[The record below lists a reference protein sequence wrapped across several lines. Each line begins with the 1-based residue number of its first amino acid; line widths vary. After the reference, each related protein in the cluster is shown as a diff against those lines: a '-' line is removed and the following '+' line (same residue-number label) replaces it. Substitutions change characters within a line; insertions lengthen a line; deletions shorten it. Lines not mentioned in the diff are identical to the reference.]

1 MSNQEHLILQ
11 LLLYRDTDRLL
22 DAITDGKQSSEQLL
36 TEFTRQDYLLGQK
49 TVGYYGTDDQ
59 QLVGYNTL
67 QPDSADSRVSLFH
80 LLYAFSRC
88 HLAISHG
95 IPICRYRHL
104 LSWQELSRL
113 LGENILSTSF
123 LAKTDLDAGLR
134 SDGRINYQW
143 PAYLHHDNEA
153 LNQLMQKEVSE
164 LHAHLKGSTLNFEL
178 SWLSLMNQ
186 ICGRSESFK
195 KLAEHTVMVN
205 PLRRGGAVH
214 DLYMLI
220 TIAASI
226 RLQLYQKLNKQATA
240 GDDAQNLFYQ
250 LLAIESS
257 DYAAYERRHLQSE
270 IDVVRHQYAYHYTK
284 GSQCEVPD
292 YAIPTHQQG
301 LLTVLTGERWLLYQM
316 FRRVYDEGYK
326 NTYSQLLFYLYLH
339 IKTLFRNEIIQ
350 TNPQIGFHNFSIYEQ
365 RKDLFIPDGS
375 VYERLTTLLALGTF
389 LDENSGKRYME
400 SRIKPKNTS
409 GGNYAKLFQMEQE
422 LKNNPYGVNVDE
434 WQHALIYHFIK
445 VQGQRYTQATPRHH
459 ALRHEVKLQAK
470 SICTLH
476 EEKSSL
482 CDRIVGVDAAN
493 SEIYS
498 RPEVF
503 AQAFRYL
510 RRESSLHSLRPT
522 LGMTYHVG
530 EDFYDIA
537 SGLRAVDEV
546 IRYLG
551 FCANDRLGHALV
563 LGTDVS
569 TYYDK
574 RGYELRGT
582 EMELLDNAV
591 WLYFQGQKISG
602 SETVCHFLYNY
613 ANSKFLEIY
622 EEESFDINSYYG
634 SWQLRGDAP
643 EYYLQDEGEHSFSAV
658 QLSIDPWIRYSFN
671 DNKFAATA
679 RKNKTACHLYA
690 KYHYNRHVRE
700 AGDKTC
706 AFRLPHSI
714 RKEYMLLLEQIQQR
728 MLTRLERLH
737 IAIECNPSSNYKIG
751 EMERYDEHPILKFY
765 NFGIKTPYPTHEV
778 SVSINTDDSGVFATS
793 LDREY
798 ALMALALEKRQ
809 DEAFGNTPR
818 AVVEWLNRVRKMSVE
833 QRFVKDI

>member
-1 MSNQEHLILQ
+1 MSNLEQLILQ

-22 DAITDGKQSSEQLL
+22 SAIAGGKQSSEQLL
-36 TEFTRQDYLLGQK
+36 TEFTQQDYLLGQK

-59 QLVGYNTL
+59 QLVGYDTL
-67 QPDSADSRVSLFH
+67 QPQPDDSRVSLFH
-80 LLYAFSRC
+80 LLYTFGHR
-88 HLAISHG
+88 HLAISQG
-95 IPICRYRHL
+95 MPICRYRHL
-104 LSWQELSRL
+104 LSWQEVTRQ
-113 LGENILSTSF
+113 LGEDILTTSY
-123 LAKTDLDAGLR
+123 LAQSDLNVGLPAELR
-134 SDGRINYQW
+134 TNYQW
-143 PAYLHHDNEA
+143 AAYLHHDNEA
-153 LNQLMQKEVSE
+153 LNQLMRKEVSE

-186 ICGRSESFK
+186 VCGRHDSFK

-205 PLRRGGAVH
+205 PLRRGGAVR

-226 RLQLYQKLNKQATA
+226 RLQLYQMLNKQPTVH
-240 GDDAQNLFYQ
+240 DDAQNLYNQ
-250 LLAIESS
+250 LVAIESS
-257 DYAAYERRHLQSE
+257 DYAAHERRQLQAE
-270 IDVVRHQYAYHYTK
+270 IDVVRHQYAYHYMK
-284 GSQCEVPD
+284 GSQREVPD
-292 YAIPTHQQG
+292 YAIPACQQG

-316 FRRVYDEGYK
+316 FHRVYDEGFK
-326 NTYSQLLFYLYLH
+326 NAYSQLLFYIYLH

-350 TNPQIGFHNFSIYEQ
+350 TNPQIGFHNFSVYEQ

-375 VYERLTTLLALGTF
+375 VYDRLTTLLALGTF
-389 LDENSGKRYME
+389 LEEKPGKRYME
-400 SRIKPKNTS
+400 YRIKPKNTVDD
-409 GGNYAKLFQMEQE
+409 NYSKLFQMEKE
-422 LKNNPYGVNVDE
+422 LNNNLYGVNADE

-445 VQGQRYTQATPRHH
+445 AQGQRYSQATPRHH
-459 ALRHEVKLQAK
+459 GLRHEVKHQAK

-476 EEKSSL
+476 KEESSL
-482 CDRIVGVDAAN
+482 CNRIVGIDAAN
-493 SEIYS
+493 SEILT

-510 RRESSLHSLRPT
+510 RRESSLHTKRPT

-546 IRYLG
+546 IHYLG

-563 LGTDVS
+563 LGTDVH
-569 TYYDK
+569 TYYKK
-574 RGYELRGT
+574 RSNELRGT

-591 WLYFQGQKISG
+591 WLYFQGQKIPG

-622 EEESFDINSYYG
+622 DEESFDINSYYD
-634 SWQLRGDAP
+634 SWLLRGDAP
-643 EYYLQDEGEHSFSAV
+643 ECYLQDTKEHSFSSV

-671 DNKFAATA
+671 ENKFAVTA
-679 RKNKTACHLYA
+679 RKNNTACHLYA
-690 KYHYNRHVRE
+690 KYHYNCHVRE
-700 AGDKTC
+700 IGDKTC
-706 AFRLPHSI
+706 VFRLPHSI
-714 RKEYMLLLEQIQQR
+714 RKEYMHLLEQIQQR

-737 IAIECNPSSNYKIG
+737 IGIECNPSSNFKIG

-765 NFGIKTPYPTHEV
+765 NFGIHTPYPHHEV
-778 SVSINTDDSGVFATS
+778 SVSINTDDAGIFATS
-793 LDREY
+793 LEREY

-818 AVVEWLNRVRKMSVE
+818 AVVDWLNNIRRMSVE
-833 QRFVKDI
+833 QRFVH

>member
-1 MSNQEHLILQ
+1 MSNQELLILQ
-11 LLLYRDTDRLL
+11 LLLYRDTDQLL
-22 DAITDGKQSSEQLL
+22 GAIADGKQSSEQLL
-36 TEFTRQDYLLGQK
+36 TEFTQQDYLLGQK
-49 TVGYYGTDDQ
+49 TIGFYGTDDQ
-59 QLVGYNTL
+59 QMVGYDTL
-67 QPDSADSRVSLFH
+67 QPHSDKSKTSLFH
-80 LLYAFSRC
+80 LLYAFGRR
-88 HLAISHG
+88 HLAISQG
-95 IPICRYRHL
+95 MTICRYRHL
-104 LSWQELSRL
+104 LSWQELTRL
-113 LGENILSTSF
+113 LGEDILTTSF
-123 LAKTDLDAGLR
+123 LAKTDLDAGLPMDTR
-134 SDGRINYQW
+134 SNYQW
-143 PAYLHHDNEA
+143 AAYLHHDNEA
-153 LNQLMQKEVSE
+153 LNQLMQKEISE

-186 ICGRSESFK
+186 ICGRHDSFK

-205 PLRRGGAVH
+205 PLRRGGAVR
-214 DLYMLI
+214 DLYMLV

-226 RLQLYQKLNKQATA
+226 RIQLYQMLKRTTIAEEETLNRY
-240 GDDAQNLFYQ
+240 YQ
-250 LLAIESS
+250 LIAIESS
-257 DYAAYERRHLQSE
+257 DYAAYERRQLQSE
-270 IDVVRHQYAYHYTK
+270 IDVVRHQYAYHYII
-284 GSQCEVPD
+284 GSQREVPD
-292 YAIPTHQQG
+292 YAIPTGQQG

-316 FRRVYDEGYK
+316 FRRIYDEGYK

-365 RKDLFIPDGS
+365 RKDLFIPDDS

-389 LDENSGKRYME
+389 LDEKPGTRYME
-400 SRIKPKNTS
+400 YRIKPKNTADE
-409 GGNYAKLFQMEQE
+409 NYGKLFQMEQE

-445 VQGQRYTQATPRHH
+445 SQGQRYIQATPRHH

-476 EEKSSL
+476 KEDSSL
-482 CDRIVGVDAAN
+482 CNRIVGVDAAN
-493 SEIYS
+493 SEIYT

-510 RRESSLHSLRPT
+510 RRESSLHTKRPT

-546 IRYLG
+546 ICYLG

-563 LGTDVS
+563 LGTDVQ
-569 TYYDK
+569 TYYEK

-613 ANSKFLEIY
+613 AISKFLEIY
-622 EEESFDINSYYG
+622 EEKSFDINSYYD
-634 SWQLRGDAP
+634 SWLLRGDAP
-643 EYYLQDEGEHSFSAV
+643 ECYLQDAEEHSFSSV
-658 QLSIDPWIRYSFN
+658 QLSIDSWLRYSFN
-671 DNKFAATA
+671 DNKFAEIA
-679 RKNKTACHLYA
+679 RKNKAACYLYA
-690 KYHYNRHVRE
+690 KYHYNQHVRE
-700 AGDKTC
+700 TGDKTTT
-706 AFRLPHSI
+706 FRLPHSI
-714 RKEYMLLLEQIQQR
+714 HKEYLLLLEHVQQR

-737 IAIECNPSSNYKIG
+737 IAIECNPSSNFKIG

-809 DEAFGNTPR
+809 DESFGNTPR
-818 AVVEWLNRVRKMSVE
+818 AVVEWLNRIRKMSVE
-833 QRFVKDI
+833 QRFVQE